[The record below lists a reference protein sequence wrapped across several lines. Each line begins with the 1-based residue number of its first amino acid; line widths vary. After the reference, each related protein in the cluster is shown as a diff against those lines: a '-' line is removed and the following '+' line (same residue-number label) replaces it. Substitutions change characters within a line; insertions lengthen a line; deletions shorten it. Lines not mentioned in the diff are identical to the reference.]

1 MSMRYL
7 FQALKVVGGCI
18 LVAIIH
24 MAFLYLFPY
33 PLNKINVIFMFLV
46 LAMLW
51 TDSGIVVW
59 VSFLLHFFIELYAL
73 TPFGIVL
80 FSGTI
85 ATLMLFWLY
94 RNVFINRSF
103 VAVVSLSAAA
113 ILLYRFLYTLTLS
126 IFAYPI
132 IVQQSFFSLIG
143 VYAWE
148 MLFTVIGAVILYGI
162 TYRFTRRFDVK
173 IIR

>member
-1 MSMRYL
+1 MRYL
-7 FQALKVVGGCI
+7 FQAFKVVVGCI
-18 LVAIIH
+18 LIAIIH

-51 TDSGIVVW
+51 TDSGIIVW

-85 ATLMLFWLY
+85 AILMLFWLY

-103 VAVVSLSAAA
+103 VAVVSLSATA
-113 ILLYRFLYTLTLS
+113 ILLYRLLYTLTLS

-132 IVQQSFFSLIG
+132 IAQQSFFSLIG

-148 MLFTVIGAVILYGI
+148 MLFTVIGAVMLYGI